1 MDEESFNMS
10 VRKFLKKLGI
20 TAQREIERAVLE
32 GIANGQLKGDET
44 LTAKVQITLITQI
57 QRIRYPAEPA
67 GISFRIDSDNI
78 YNRIGSCLLLGS
90 ESYLLRLSHL

>member
-1 MDEESFNMS
+1 MMNEESFNMN

-44 LTAKVQITLITQI
+44 LTAKAQITLKGTTLDL
-57 QRIRYPAEPA
+57 E
-67 GISFRIDSDNI
+67 IDGEI
-78 YNRIGSCLLLGS
+78 ALQ
-90 ESYLLRLSHL
+90 

>member
-1 MDEESFNMS
+1 MNEESFNMN

-44 LTAKVQITLITQI
+44 LTAKVQITLKGTTLDL
-57 QRIRYPAEPA
+57 E
-67 GISFRIDSDNI
+67 ID
-78 YNRIGSCLLLGS
+78 GEVALQ
-90 ESYLLRLSHL
+90 

>member
-1 MDEESFNMS
+1 MMNEESFNMN

-44 LTAKVQITLITQI
+44 LTAKVQITLKGTTLDL
-57 QRIRYPAEPA
+57 E
-67 GISFRIDSDNI
+67 ID
-78 YNRIGSCLLLGS
+78 GEVALQ
-90 ESYLLRLSHL
+90 

>member
-1 MDEESFNMS
+1 MNEESFNMN

-44 LTAKVQITLITQI
+44 LIAKARITLKGTTLDL
-57 QRIRYPAEPA
+57 E
-67 GISFRIDSDNI
+67 ID
-78 YNRIGSCLLLGS
+78 GEVALQ
-90 ESYLLRLSHL
+90 

>member
-1 MDEESFNMS
+1 MNEESFNMN

-44 LTAKVQITLITQI
+44 LTAKARITLRGTTLDL
-57 QRIRYPAEPA
+57 E
-67 GISFRIDSDNI
+67 IDSEVA
-78 YNRIGSCLLLGS
+78 LQ
-90 ESYLLRLSHL
+90 

>member
-1 MDEESFNMS
+1 MMDEESFNMS

-44 LTAKVQITLITQI
+44 LTAKARITLRGTTLDL
-57 QRIRYPAEPA
+57 E
-67 GISFRIDSDNI
+67 ID
-78 YNRIGSCLLLGS
+78 GEVALQ
-90 ESYLLRLSHL
+90 

>member
-1 MDEESFNMS
+1 MNEESFNMN

-44 LTAKVQITLITQI
+44 LTAKVQITLKGTTLDL
-57 QRIRYPAEPA
+57 E
-67 GISFRIDSDNI
+67 IDDEVA
-78 YNRIGSCLLLGS
+78 LQ
-90 ESYLLRLSHL
+90 

>member
-44 LTAKVQITLITQI
+44 LTAKVQITLKGTTLDL
-57 QRIRYPAEPA
+57 E
-67 GISFRIDSDNI
+67 ID
-78 YNRIGSCLLLGS
+78 GEVALQ
-90 ESYLLRLSHL
+90 

>member
-1 MDEESFNMS
+1 MNEESFNMN

-44 LTAKVQITLITQI
+44 LTAKALITLKGTTLDL
-57 QRIRYPAEPA
+57 E
-67 GISFRIDSDNI
+67 IDGEI
-78 YNRIGSCLLLGS
+78 ALQ
-90 ESYLLRLSHL
+90 

>member
-1 MDEESFNMS
+1 MMDEESFNMS

-44 LTAKVQITLITQI
+44 LTAKARITLRGTTLDL
-57 QRIRYPAEPA
+57 E
-67 GISFRIDSDNI
+67 IDSEVA
-78 YNRIGSCLLLGS
+78 LQ
-90 ESYLLRLSHL
+90 

>member
-1 MDEESFNMS
+1 MNEESFNMS

-44 LTAKVQITLITQI
+44 LTAKVQITLKGTTLDL
-57 QRIRYPAEPA
+57 E
-67 GISFRIDSDNI
+67 ID
-78 YNRIGSCLLLGS
+78 GEVALQ
-90 ESYLLRLSHL
+90 

>member
-1 MDEESFNMS
+1 MNEESLNMN

-44 LTAKVQITLITQI
+44 LTAKVQITLKGTTLDL
-57 QRIRYPAEPA
+57 E
-67 GISFRIDSDNI
+67 ID
-78 YNRIGSCLLLGS
+78 GEVALQ
-90 ESYLLRLSHL
+90 